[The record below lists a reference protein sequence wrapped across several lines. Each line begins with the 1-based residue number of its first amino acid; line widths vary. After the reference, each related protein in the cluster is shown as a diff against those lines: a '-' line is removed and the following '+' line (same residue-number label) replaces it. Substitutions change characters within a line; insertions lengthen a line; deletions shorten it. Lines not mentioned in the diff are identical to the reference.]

1 MLNSIRIRL
10 DITTLDLSLSLE
22 DRARLLARDPFEHIH
37 IQLLHF
43 FLFFSY
49 SATNLFVQFIPKSSA
64 SLKQR
69 CRSRNDATIH
79 VREIHD
85 LFFHFSISF
94 FFFRSFIIFILSL
107 DLKCLIR
114 MEKFVEIYI
123 QIKTINFP
131 KLPDISRRGFEGR
144 TIERLIISHSL
155 LLKISFPLTRENTTT
170 KFITVLWD

>member
-37 IQLLHF
+37 VQLLHF
-43 FLFFSY
+43 FLFFLFSHEFIRAIY
-49 SATNLFVQFIPKSSA
+49 SKILRVTQAEMSFSK
-64 SLKQR
+64 R
-69 CRSRNDATIH
+69 CDDPRTRNPRSF
-79 VREIHD
+79 
-85 LFFHFSISF
+85 LPFFYFFF

-123 QIKTINFP
+123 QIKAINFP